1 MSGLFATLD
10 TSSLGLTAQQ
20 AALNV
25 TSHNIANASTPGYT
39 RQRADLQ
46 AVYDSEVPKNQSE
59 GRGVI
64 VSDIERIK
72 DAFIDYQVRNQTS
85 NEGTNKSISNY
96 LGELQNIMN
105 EPSGSGMGSLISTF
119 FSNWHDLS
127 QSAQTETTRGLIVS
141 QTKTLTDQLNST
153 YKKLQDLKANC
164 NNEID
169 NDVFNINS
177 TLDKI
182 DSLNAQIIDVK
193 ASGGEPNDLMD
204 TRDTLLNTLSEYFNI
219 NVDSKKMNGIE
230 LTASNGSQLS
240 GKTLV
245 QIENGDKETRFSY
258 INNIQEVKNPDGT
271 LKKDSFGKQIYD
283 ITYYKYG
290 DKTTDKNKVDVY
302 VSGIS
307 SDQLNELSR
316 NRVLWA
322 DKDGNAIGL
331 SVDKNGKS
339 LSKGGNSDNP
349 ISFDS
354 SSMFTPT
361 DGILKGTSSVQTDI
375 DKYTDYLN
383 KIAKAIALSVNAV
396 ESGST
401 TASVPTTDASGKI
414 TKSGDAMPF
423 FVNGDKASYTTDADN
438 KNQLSNL
445 SDTLSAESGIT
456 AGNISINKEIY
467 DHPMEIKT
475 RLHDNEYAKESDN
488 PVDGNTDGVR
498 AQAVADLA
506 NKLLNVQGIS
516 ADTTRD
522 DFFNA
527 SKVNQQFGGLDVNKV
542 PTVQDYSGGS
552 TVYDY
557 LTDAVTK
564 LGTEA
569 SAANTTFKT
578 SKQQLQALQQS
589 RDSVSGVSLDEEMT
603 NLIQYNHAYQ
613 ANAKVISTVNEL
625 LDVVINGLMK

>member
-1 MSGLFATLD
+1 MSGLFSTLD
-10 TSSLGLTAQQ
+10 TSSLGLIAQQ

-25 TSHNIANASTPGYT
+25 TSHNIANANTPGYT
-39 RQRADLQ
+39 RQRADMQ
-46 AVYDSEVPKNQSE
+46 AVYDSAVPKNQSA
-59 GRGVI
+59 GRGVV

-72 DAFIDYQVRNQTS
+72 DAFLDYQVRNQTS
-85 NEGTNKSISNY
+85 DEGTNKSISNY
-96 LGELQNIMN
+96 LGQVQNIMN
-105 EPSGSGMGSLISTF
+105 EPSGTGMASLLSTF
-119 FSNWHDLS
+119 FTNWHNLA
-127 QSAQTETTRGLIVS
+127 QSPQTETTRGLIVS

-164 NNEID
+164 NSEID
-169 NDVFNINS
+169 NEVFNINS

-182 DSLNAQIIDVK
+182 DSLNNQIINVK

-219 NVDSKKMNGIE
+219 NVDNKKMDGIE

-240 GKTLV
+240 GKTLI

-271 LKKDSFGKQIYD
+271 LKKDASGKQVYD
-283 ITYYKYG
+283 LTYYKYG

-307 SDQLNELSR
+307 ADQLKELNQ

-331 SVDKNGKS
+331 SVDKNGNS
-339 LSKGGNSDNP
+339 LSNGGDSDHP
-349 ISFDS
+349 VSFDS

-361 DGILKGTSSVQTDI
+361 DGTLKGTSDVQTDV

-383 KIAKAIALSVNAV
+383 KIAKAIAFSVNAV

-401 TASVPTTDASGKI
+401 TASVPTVDASGKI
-414 TKSGDAMPF
+414 TSAGDAMPF
-423 FVNGDKASYTTDADN
+423 FVNGDKASYTTDSDN

-445 SDTLSAESGIT
+445 SDTLGAESGIT

-475 RLHDNEYAKESDN
+475 RLHDDEYAKESDN
-488 PVDGNTDGVR
+488 TVDGNTDGVR

-506 NKLLNVQGIS
+506 NKLLNVQGILT
-516 ADTTRD
+516 DTTRD

-527 SKVNQQFGGLDVNKV
+527 AKVNQQFGGLDSNKV
-542 PTVQDYSGGS
+542 KTIQDYSGGN
-552 TVYDY
+552 TVSDY
-557 LTDAVTK
+557 LTDAVAK
-564 LGTEA
+564 LGTEVN
-569 SAANTTFKT
+569 AATTTLKT

-625 LDVVINGLMK
+625 LDVVINGLIK